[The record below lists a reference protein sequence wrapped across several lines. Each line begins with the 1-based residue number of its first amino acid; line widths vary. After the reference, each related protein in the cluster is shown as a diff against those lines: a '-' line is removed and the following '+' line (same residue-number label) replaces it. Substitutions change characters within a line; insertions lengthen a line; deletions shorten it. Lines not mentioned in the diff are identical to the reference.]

1 MSPCS
6 QYHEMV
12 RRRKEFEFVKK
23 EENLDVQLLLL
34 QGARCC
40 DDCSKNQ
47 FVRCSILREHGFS
60 RVEGCVSWVKR

>member
-6 QYHEMV
+6 GFRGMME
-12 RRRKEFEFVKK
+12 RRKALELAKK

-34 QGARCC
+34 QGTRSC
-40 DDCSKNQ
+40 DDCAKNQ

-60 RVEGCVSWVKR
+60 RVEGCVSWMKI